1 MSQTSDAYLPV
12 TPFTTEIIWNPNK
25 VDKKLVRSKSVHRTK
40 RQKEIF
46 NRRLSQKKLKA
57 QLKSWVQNLGLE
69 TIFLG
74 AVLIVCDQTWSLTIL
89 YANSLDQLLT
99 WEMLRRNCMFQWK
112 WRIAINF
119 HSNITNIIINIISSI
134 WLGYS
139 RSRRWNKQ
147 VVCTIRFT
155 RKTTSATLSS
165 PCHRQKKKRLLIFCL
180 NSRPRRRIAFIHH

>member
-1 MSQTSDAYLPV
+1 MPV
-12 TPFTTEIIWNPNK
+12 PPFTTEIIWNPNK
-25 VDKKLVRSKSVHRTK
+25 VDKKLRRSKSVHRTK

-57 QLKSWVQNLGLE
+57 QLKSWVRNLGQE
-69 TIFLG
+69 IIFLG
-74 AVLIVCDQTWSLTIL
+74 AVLVVCDQTWSLMIL
-89 YANSLDQLLT
+89 FTNSLDQLLT

-112 WRIAINF
+112 WRTAINF

-155 RKTTSATLSS
+155 RKTTSATLSLL
-165 PCHRQKKKRLLIFCL
+165 RVTDKRKKDY
-180 NSRPRRRIAFIHH
+180 

>member
-1 MSQTSDAYLPV
+1 M
-12 TPFTTEIIWNPNK
+12 
-25 VDKKLVRSKSVHRTK
+25 DKKLVRSKSVHRTK

-89 YANSLDQLLT
+89 FANSLDQLLT

-112 WRIAINF
+112 WRIAIKF

-165 PCHRQKKKRLLIFCL
+165 PCHRQKKKKITESFAWIHVLVEEQRSYTTKSHETLFTFGEKRLVAPCKVI
-180 NSRPRRRIAFIHH
+180 